1 MSVLEST
8 HLADEN
14 LRLRRE
20 VTGLR
25 QAMNALSETNDAM
38 RRENQR
44 LRDVLRLIGM
54 ETERH
59 RLAIETHSREV
70 GK

>member
-1 MSVLEST
+1 MTVTDST